1 MKILDA
7 NAVLRFL
14 LGDNVEQK
22 NIVLSELECNKC
34 LVTLEVIAEVVYVL
48 NKVYSAKRSEIEDYI
63 KRLDAIDENII
74 AHKKVVLCALD
85 IFAKT
90 SFDFVDCLLVGYQQI
105 ERYEIF
111 TFDKKLKKHLNSIL

>member
-22 NIVLSELECNKC
+22 NIVLLELDCNKC
-34 LVTLEVIAEVVYVL
+34 LVTLEVLAEVVYVL
-48 NKVYSAKRSEIEDYI
+48 NKVYSAKRDEIKDYI
-63 KRLDAIDENII
+63 ERLNAVDENII
-74 AHKKVVLCALD
+74 AHKKVVLYALD

-90 SFDFVDCLLVGYQQI
+90 SFDFIDCLLVGYQQI
-105 ERYEIF
+105 EGYEIF
-111 TFDKKLKKHLNSIL
+111 TFDKKLKNHLNSLL